1 MNIALASKMELA
13 KAANPLYVTGID
25 GRLHRANL
33 LGRPVCGLDPHTE
46 QKIFNGPQCVE
57 CNATGKTAIQL
68 LGSDY

>member
-1 MNIALASKMELA
+1 MNADLTSKMERA
-13 KAANPLYVTGID
+13 KADNPEYVTGID
-25 GRLHRANL
+25 GRLHRANSS
-33 LGRPVCGLDPHTE
+33 GSPVCGLALHPE